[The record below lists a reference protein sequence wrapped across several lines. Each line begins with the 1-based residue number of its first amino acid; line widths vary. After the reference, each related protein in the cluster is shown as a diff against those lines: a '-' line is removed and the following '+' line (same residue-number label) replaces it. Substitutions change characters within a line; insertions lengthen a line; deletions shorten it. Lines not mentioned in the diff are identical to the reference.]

1 MLSYINRRVFSR
13 GFWWYYR
20 FSKKLIT
27 IWINLKKLTTFCV
40 ICKKT
45 DDNVFRLVL
54 LKILIKMYNRNN
66 FLWSKN
72 FSNLLLSHVRVQK
85 DPKITIVTNFQWP
98 TSKPY
103 LRLRNRKN
111 QMLIVHQNWSSITYS
126 KHVFWVS

>member
-1 MLSYINRRVFSR
+1 MLSYINRRIFSR
-13 GFWWYYR
+13 GFRWYYR
-20 FSKKLIT
+20 FSKRLIT
-27 IWINLKKLTTFCV
+27 IWIKLKKPTTFCV
-40 ICKKT
+40 ISKKT

-98 TSKPY
+98 ISIAYQRGIAYSGSIETIADEAVCNI
-103 LRLRNRKN
+103 LTNR
-111 QMLIVHQNWSSITYS
+111 V
-126 KHVFWVS
+126 